1 LRLEC
6 FFENKTLVYILVI
19 NIGSSSLKYGLLELP
34 AARVIVESDQ
44 PLRGKSVTQAIREIP
59 AVLAAAAAP
68 APSAIGHRVV
78 HGGERFTGPARLDD
92 GVIAQIDALAPLA
105 PLHNINA
112 LEGIR
117 AARSCWPGVSQV
129 AVFDTSFHATMPDQ
143 AKLYAVPEEWRKAGV
158 RRYGFHGISHQ
169 AMLGRIEVATK
180 RPASELRIVS
190 FHLGNGASGCA
201 IHYGRSIDT
210 SMGMTPLEG
219 LVMGTRSGDV
229 DPGLHAHLERTL
241 GLSAA
246 QVEDFLY
253 RRSGLA
259 ALSGIGHDMREIEAA
274 ARDGNVRAQQA
285 LDVFCYRARK
295 LVGAYAAAMGGLDVI
310 SFTGGIGENSAG
322 IRASICADLGFLGVA
337 LDPARNDALRL
348 RGLDAESIETPHS
361 RVKIVVARA
370 GEQEA
375 IARSVFELTGSQ
387 DHSIGKQRTT

>member
-1 LRLEC
+1 M
-6 FFENKTLVYILVI
+6 YILVI
-19 NIGSSSLKYGLLELP
+19 NIGSSSMKYGLLELP
-34 AARVIVESDQ
+34 AARVVVEADQ
-44 PLRGKSVTQAIREIP
+44 PIASRSVTQAIREIP
-59 AVLAAAAAP
+59 AVMAAAAAP
-68 APSAIGHRVV
+68 GPTAIGHRVV
-78 HGGERFTGPARLDD
+78 HGGERFTGTVRLDD
-92 GVIAQIDALAPLA
+92 GVVARIDALTPLA

-117 AARSCWPGVSQV
+117 AARSCWPDVTQV
-129 AVFDTSFHATMPDQ
+129 AVFDTSFHAAMPDR
-143 AKLYAVPEEWRKAGV
+143 AKLYAVPEEWRKSGV

-169 AMLGRIEVATK
+169 AMVSKIE
-180 RPASELRIVS
+180 ASTLRQASSLRIVS

-201 IHYGRSIDT
+201 IRYGQSIDT

-229 DPGLHAHLERTL
+229 DPGLHAHLERTM
-241 GLSAA
+241 GLSPA

-259 ALSGIGHDMREIEAA
+259 ALSGIGQDMREIEAA
-274 ARDGNVRAQQA
+274 AREGNERAQRA

-310 SFTGGIGENSAG
+310 SFTGGIGENSAAV
-322 IRASICADLGFLGVA
+322 RASICEGLGFLGVE
-337 LDPARNDALRL
+337 LDSARNGALRL
-348 RGLDAESIETPHS
+348 QGLDAELIETANS

-375 IARSVFELTGSQ
+375 VARSVFELIGPQ
-387 DHSIGKQRTT
+387 DQSIGKERIA